1 MRIALSGDWTV
12 QSLSYALGPFRSQVL
27 QSTHDVIICLE
38 GITRLDTAGALA
50 VNEAAL
56 ALRERGQQVSIKNS
70 NPRYARLLETSQPA
84 RPEPQG
90 LPPLPFPLN
99 YLCTL
104 GKMTADLLSLCAD
117 LAGFLGRFL
126 TTLVHLLFRPSQI
139 RWTSLVFFMDQGGL
153 RAVPIVSM
161 LTFLIGLVVAYMGMQ
176 ELGKFGVKMLAIKLV
191 EVSIFRELGVIIA
204 SIVVAGRSS
213 SSFTAQIGAM
223 VSNQEV
229 AALQSMGLDPM
240 RLLVVPRIVAL
251 VLTMPMLVLFANVAG
266 LLGGAVAIC
275 LAMDMSLSA
284 YFVQVY
290 NGALLWNFLVG
301 IIKSPFCALAVGV
314 VGCYQGFRAKG
325 SAESVGFL
333 TTISVVQSIFLV
345 IVIDAFFTLFF
356 TVLGL

>member
-1 MRIALSGDWTV
+1 MWIALSGDWTV
-12 QSLSYALGPFRSQVL
+12 QSLSPVLGTFRAQVL
-27 QSTHDVIICLE
+27 LSTNDVVICLKD
-38 GITRLDTAGALA
+38 ISRMDTAGALA
-50 VNEAAL
+50 VNEAVL
-56 ALRERGQQVSIKNS
+56 ALRQRGQAVRVDNTD
-70 NPRYARLLETSQPA
+70 PRYARLLETSLPA
-84 RPEPQG
+84 KPEPPGQA
-90 LPPLPFPLN
+90 PLPFPLN
-99 YLCTL
+99 YLYIL
-104 GKMTADLLSLCAD
+104 GSMTAELVRLCAD
-117 LAGFLGRFL
+117 LVGFLGRFL
-126 TTLVHLLFRPSQI
+126 ATVGGLILNPSQI
-139 RWTSLVFFMDQGGL
+139 RWTSLVFFMDQGGF
-153 RAVPIVSM
+153 RAVPIASL

-176 ELGKFGVKMLAIKLV
+176 ELGKFGVKILAIKLV
-191 EVSIFRELGVIIA
+191 EVSIFRELGVIIS

-223 VSNQEV
+223 VANQEV

-266 LLGGAVAIC
+266 ILGGAVAIC
-275 LAMDMSLSA
+275 LAMDMSLHA
-284 YFVQVY
+284 YLVQVY

-301 IIKSPFCALAVGV
+301 IIKAPFCALAVGV

>member
-1 MRIALSGDWTV
+1 MSGDWTV
-12 QSLSYALGPFRSQVL
+12 QSLSGVLAPFHSLVV
-27 QSTHDVIICLE
+27 QSTRDVIICLSD
-38 GITRLDTAGALA
+38 ISRLDTAGALA

-56 ALRERGQQVSIKNS
+56 ALRVRGQSVCIENA
-70 NPRYARLLETSQPA
+70 NPRYARLLETSLPA
-84 RPEPQG
+84 HPEP
-90 LPPLPFPLN
+90 PDSSPLPFPLN
-99 YLCTL
+99 HLYTL
-104 GKMTADLLSLCAD
+104 GKMTAELGSLCAE

-126 TTLVHLLFRPSQI
+126 AAFWALVLNPSQI

-161 LTFLIGLVVAYMGMQ
+161 LTFLIGMVVAYMGMQ
-176 ELGKFGVKMLAIKLV
+176 ELGKFGVKVLAIKLV

-275 LAMDMSLSA
+275 LAMDMSLHA
-284 YFVQVY
+284 YLVQVY

-301 IIKSPFCALAVGV
+301 LIKSPFCALAVGV

-356 TVLGL
+356 TVLGR